1 MKRGTV
7 MKKNEIN
14 IAVNN
19 DFLRSVSDVLSQAR
33 KNAKTAVNI
42 SMVYA
47 YYEIGRMIVE
57 EEQQGENRAAYG
69 KQLLKELSA
78 YLTENCG
85 KGFSVGNLKNIRQFY
100 KVYSSD
106 QIGETVFSQFENLP
120 AVSTGRKFFLS
131 WSHYLKLM
139 RIDDV
144 DERHFYEIECVK
156 NNWSL
161 REFQRQFD
169 SALYQRLMLST
180 EKDAVKQLSE
190 KGQIIEKSSDLVKDP
205 YVLEFLGLEEKT
217 KYSESDLETRIIDN
231 LQTFLL
237 ELGAGYTFVARQKRF
252 TFNESHFRVDL
263 VFYNR
268 LLRCF
273 VVFDLKI
280 GTLKHQDL
288 GQMQMYV
295 NYYDRYEKQEDEN
308 PTIGVLLCQD
318 KEDSLVEL
326 TLPKDS
332 NIYASKYQLYLPDKR
347 MLQRKLQEWID
358 EETGGEI
365 D

>member
-1 MKRGTV
+1 MS
-7 MKKNEIN
+7 KNEIAT
-14 IAVNN
+14 IDHV
-19 DFLRSVSDVLSQAR
+19 FLESVSDVLLQAR
-33 KNAKTAVNI
+33 KNAKTAVNLT
-42 SMVYA
+42 MVYA
-47 YYEIGRMIVE
+47 YYEIGRIIVE
-57 EEQQGENRAAYG
+57 EEQRGERRAAYG
-69 KQLLKELSA
+69 QQLLKGLSD
-78 YLTENCG
+78 YLTQNFG

-100 KVYSSD
+100 KVYSAD
-106 QIGETVFSQFENLP
+106 QIGETVFSQFENFP
-120 AVSTGRKFFLS
+120 AVCTGRKFFLS

-139 RIDDV
+139 RIENV
-144 DERHFYEIECVK
+144 DERHFYEIESVK
-156 NNWSL
+156 NDWSL
-161 REFQRQFD
+161 RELQRQFD
-169 SALYQRLMLST
+169 SALYQRLLLST
-180 EKDAVKQLSE
+180 EKENVKQLAK

-205 YVLEFLGLEEKT
+205 YVLEFLGLEEKSG
-217 KYSESDLETRIIDN
+217 YSESELETRIIDN

-252 TFNESHFRVDL
+252 TFNESHFRADL

-280 GTLKHQDL
+280 GMLKHQDL

-295 NYYDRYEKQEDEN
+295 NYYDRYEKQADEN

-318 KEDSLVEL
+318 KDDALVEL

-332 NIYASKYQLYLPDKR
+332 NIYASQYQLYLPDKKL
-347 MLQRKLQEWID
+347 LQKKLQEWID
-358 EETGGEI
+358 EEIGGGN

>member
-1 MKRGTV
+1 

-205 YVLEFLGLEEKT
+205 YVLEFLGLEEKN

-295 NYYDRYEKQEDEN
+295 NYYDRYEKQDDEN

-326 TLPKDS
+326 TLPKNS
-332 NIYASKYQLYLPDKR
+332 NIYASKYQLYLPDKK

-358 EETGGEI
+358 EETGGEN

>member
-1 MKRGTV
+1 MKN
-7 MKKNEIN
+7 NEIDT
-14 IAVNN
+14 VVK
-19 DFLRSVSDVLSQAR
+19 DEFLKSVSDVLTQAR
-33 KNAKTAVNI
+33 KKAKTAVNL

-47 YYEIGRMIVE
+47 YFEIGRMIVE
-57 EEQQGENRAAYG
+57 EEQQGKNRAAYG
-69 KQLLKELSA
+69 QQLLKELSA
-78 YLTENCG
+78 HLTKTCG

-100 KVYSSD
+100 KVYSTD
-106 QIGETVFSQFENLP
+106 QIGETVFSQFENFP
-120 AVSTGRKFFLS
+120 AVCTGRKFFLS

-139 RIDDV
+139 RIENV
-144 DERHFYEIECVK
+144 DERHFYEIESVK
-156 NNWSL
+156 NDWSL
-161 REFQRQFD
+161 RELQRQFD
-169 SALYQRLMLST
+169 SALYQRLLLST
-180 EKDAVKQLSE
+180 EKENVKQLA
-190 KGQIIEKSSDLVKDP
+190 KQGQIIEKSSDLVKDP
-205 YVLEFLGLEEKT
+205 YVLEFLGLEEKSG
-217 KYSESDLETRIIDN
+217 YSESDLETRIIDN

-252 TFNESHFRVDL
+252 TFNESHFRADL

-280 GTLKHQDL
+280 GMLKHQDL

-318 KEDSLVEL
+318 KDDALVEL

-332 NIYASKYQLYLPDKR
+332 NIYASQYQLYLPDKKL
-347 MLQRKLQEWID
+347 LQKKLQEWID
-358 EETGGEI
+358 EEIGGGN

>member
-1 MKRGTV
+1 MKN
-7 MKKNEIN
+7 NEIDT
-14 IAVNN
+14 VVK
-19 DFLRSVSDVLSQAR
+19 DEFLKSVSDVLTQAR
-33 KNAKTAVNI
+33 KKAKTAVNL

-47 YYEIGRMIVE
+47 YFEIGRMIVE
-57 EEQQGENRAAYG
+57 EEQQGKNRAAYG
-69 KQLLKELSA
+69 QQLLKELSA
-78 YLTENCG
+78 HLTKTCG

-100 KVYSSD
+100 KVYSTD
-106 QIGETVFSQFENLP
+106 QIGETVFSQFENFP
-120 AVSTGRKFFLS
+120 AVCTGRKFFLS

-139 RIDDV
+139 RIENV
-144 DERHFYEIECVK
+144 DERHFYEIESVK
-156 NNWSL
+156 NDWSL
-161 REFQRQFD
+161 RELQRQFD
-169 SALYQRLMLST
+169 SALYQRLLLST
-180 EKDAVKQLSE
+180 EKENVKQLAK

-205 YVLEFLGLEEKT
+205 YVLEFLGLEEKSG
-217 KYSESDLETRIIDN
+217 YSESDLETRIIDN

-252 TFNESHFRVDL
+252 TFNESHFRADL

-280 GTLKHQDL
+280 GMLKHQDL

-295 NYYDRYEKQEDEN
+295 NYYDRYEKQADEN

-318 KEDSLVEL
+318 KDDALVEL

-332 NIYASKYQLYLPDKR
+332 NIYASQYQLYLPDKKL
-347 MLQRKLQEWID
+347 LQKKLQEWID
-358 EETGGEI
+358 EEVGGGN

>member
-1 MKRGTV
+1 

-332 NIYASKYQLYLPDKR
+332 NIYASKYQLYLPDKK
-347 MLQRKLQEWID
+347 MLQKKLQEWID
-358 EETGGEI
+358 EETGGEN

>member
-1 MKRGTV
+1 

-358 EETGGEI
+358 AETGGES

>member
-1 MKRGTV
+1 MKN
-7 MKKNEIN
+7 NEIDT
-14 IAVNN
+14 VVK
-19 DFLRSVSDVLSQAR
+19 DEFLKSVSDVLTQAR
-33 KNAKTAVNI
+33 KKAKTAVNL

-47 YYEIGRMIVE
+47 YFEIGRMIVE
-57 EEQQGENRAAYG
+57 EEQQGKNRAAYG
-69 KQLLKELSA
+69 QQLLKELSA
-78 YLTENCG
+78 HLTKTCG

-100 KVYSSD
+100 KVYSTD
-106 QIGETVFSQFENLP
+106 QIGETVFSQFENFP
-120 AVSTGRKFFLS
+120 AVCTGRKFFLS

-139 RIDDV
+139 RIENV
-144 DERHFYEIECVK
+144 DERHFYEIESVK
-156 NNWSL
+156 NDWSL
-161 REFQRQFD
+161 RELQRQFD
-169 SALYQRLMLST
+169 SALYQRLLLST
-180 EKDAVKQLSE
+180 EKENVKQLAK

-205 YVLEFLGLEEKT
+205 YVLEFLGLEEKSG
-217 KYSESDLETRIIDN
+217 YSESDLETRIIDN

-252 TFNESHFRVDL
+252 TFNESHFRADL

-280 GTLKHQDL
+280 GMLKHQDL
-288 GQMQMYV
+288 GQMQKYV
-295 NYYDRYEKQEDEN
+295 NYYDRYEKQADEN

-318 KEDSLVEL
+318 KDDALVEL

-332 NIYASKYQLYLPDKR
+332 NIYASQYQLYLPDKKL
-347 MLQRKLQEWID
+347 LQKKLQEWID
-358 EETGGEI
+358 EEIGGGN

>member
-1 MKRGTV
+1 

-14 IAVNN
+14 TAVNN

-139 RIDDV
+139 RMDDV

>member
-1 MKRGTV
+1 MKN
-7 MKKNEIN
+7 NEIDT
-14 IAVNN
+14 VVK
-19 DFLRSVSDVLSQAR
+19 DEFLKSVSDVLTQAR
-33 KNAKTAVNI
+33 KKAKTAVNL

-47 YYEIGRMIVE
+47 YFEIGRMIVE
-57 EEQQGENRAAYG
+57 EEQQGKNRAAYG
-69 KQLLKELSA
+69 QQLLKELSA
-78 YLTENCG
+78 HLTKTCG

-100 KVYSSD
+100 KVYSTD
-106 QIGETVFSQFENLP
+106 QIGETVFSQFENFP
-120 AVSTGRKFFLS
+120 AVCTGRKFFLS

-139 RIDDV
+139 RIENV
-144 DERHFYEIECVK
+144 DERHFYEIESVK
-156 NNWSL
+156 NDWSL
-161 REFQRQFD
+161 RELQRQFD
-169 SALYQRLMLST
+169 SALYQRLLLST
-180 EKDAVKQLSE
+180 EKENVKQLAK

-205 YVLEFLGLEEKT
+205 YVLEFLGLEEKSG
-217 KYSESDLETRIIDN
+217 YSESDLETRIIDN

-252 TFNESHFRVDL
+252 TFNESHVRADL

-280 GTLKHQDL
+280 GMLKHQDL

-295 NYYDRYEKQEDEN
+295 NYYDRYEKQADEN

-318 KEDSLVEL
+318 KDDALVEL

-332 NIYASKYQLYLPDKR
+332 NIYASQYQLYLPDKKL
-347 MLQRKLQEWID
+347 LQKKLQEWID
-358 EETGGEI
+358 EEIGGGN

>member
-1 MKRGTV
+1 

-205 YVLEFLGLEEKT
+205 YVLEFLGLEEKS

-231 LQTFLL
+231 LQAFLL

-332 NIYASKYQLYLPDKR
+332 NIYASKYQLYLPDKK
-347 MLQRKLQEWID
+347 MLQKKLQEWVD
-358 EETGGEI
+358 EETGGEN

>member
-1 MKRGTV
+1 MKN
-7 MKKNEIN
+7 NEIDT
-14 IAVNN
+14 VVK
-19 DFLRSVSDVLSQAR
+19 DEFLKSVSDVLTQAR
-33 KNAKTAVNI
+33 EKAKTAVNL

-47 YYEIGRMIVE
+47 YFEIGRMIVE
-57 EEQQGENRAAYG
+57 EEQQGKNRAAYG
-69 KQLLKELSA
+69 QQLLKELSA
-78 YLTENCG
+78 HLTKTCG
-85 KGFSVGNLKNIRQFY
+85 KGFSVSNLKNIRQFY
-100 KVYSSD
+100 KVYSTD
-106 QIGETVFSQFENLP
+106 QIGETVFSQFENFP
-120 AVSTGRKFFLS
+120 AVCTGRKFFLS

-139 RIDDV
+139 RIENV
-144 DERHFYEIECVK
+144 DERHFYEIESVK
-156 NNWSL
+156 NDWSL
-161 REFQRQFD
+161 RELQRQFD
-169 SALYQRLMLST
+169 SALYQRLLLST
-180 EKDAVKQLSE
+180 EKENVKQLAK

-205 YVLEFLGLEEKT
+205 YVLEFLGLEEKSG
-217 KYSESDLETRIIDN
+217 YSGSDLETRIIDN

-252 TFNESHFRVDL
+252 TFNESHFRADL

-280 GTLKHQDL
+280 GMLKHQDL

-295 NYYDRYEKQEDEN
+295 NYYDRYEKQADEN

-318 KEDSLVEL
+318 KDDALVEL

-332 NIYASKYQLYLPDKR
+332 NIYASQYQLYLPDKKL
-347 MLQRKLQEWID
+347 LQKKLQEWID
-358 EETGGEI
+358 EEIGGGN

>member
-1 MKRGTV
+1 
-7 MKKNEIN
+7 MKKKEIN

-332 NIYASKYQLYLPDKR
+332 NIYASKYQLYMPDKK

-358 EETGGEI
+358 EETGG
-365 D
+365 DND

>member
-19 DFLRSVSDVLSQAR
+19 YFLRSVSDVLSQAR
-33 KNAKTAVNI
+33 KNANTA
-42 SMVYA
+42 
-47 YYEIGRMIVE
+47 VE

-131 WSHYLKLM
+131 WSHYLTLM
-139 RIDDV
+139 SIDDV

-205 YVLEFLGLEEKT
+205 YVLEFLGLEEKN

-326 TLPKDS
+326 TLPKNS
-332 NIYASKYQLYLPDKR
+332 NIYASKYQLYLPDKK

-358 EETGGEI
+358 EETGGEN

>member
-1 MKRGTV
+1 

-205 YVLEFLGLEEKT
+205 YVLEFLGLEEKN

-231 LQTFLL
+231 LQAFLL

-326 TLPKDS
+326 TLPKNS
-332 NIYASKYQLYLPDKR
+332 NIYASKYQLYLPDKK

-358 EETGGEI
+358 EETGGEN

>member
-1 MKRGTV
+1 

-33 KNAKTAVNI
+33 KNAKNAVNI

-332 NIYASKYQLYLPDKR
+332 NIYASKYQLYMPDKK

-358 EETGGEI
+358 EETGG
-365 D
+365 DND

>member
-1 MKRGTV
+1 

-205 YVLEFLGLEEKT
+205 YVLEFLGLEEKN

-326 TLPKDS
+326 TLPKNS
-332 NIYASKYQLYLPDKR
+332 NIYASKYQLYLPDKK

-358 EETGGEI
+358 EETGGEN

>member
-1 MKRGTV
+1 

-231 LQTFLL
+231 LQAFLL

-332 NIYASKYQLYLPDKR
+332 NIYASKYQLYLPDKK
-347 MLQRKLQEWID
+347 MLQKKLQEWVD
-358 EETGGEI
+358 EETGGEN

>member
-1 MKRGTV
+1 

-14 IAVNN
+14 TAVNN

-347 MLQRKLQEWID
+347 MLQRKLQEWIE
-358 EETGGEI
+358 EETGGE
-365 D
+365 DD

>member
-1 MKRGTV
+1 

-144 DERHFYEIECVK
+144 DERHFYEIECMK

-332 NIYASKYQLYLPDKR
+332 NIYASKYQLYLPDKK

-358 EETGGEI
+358 EETGGEN